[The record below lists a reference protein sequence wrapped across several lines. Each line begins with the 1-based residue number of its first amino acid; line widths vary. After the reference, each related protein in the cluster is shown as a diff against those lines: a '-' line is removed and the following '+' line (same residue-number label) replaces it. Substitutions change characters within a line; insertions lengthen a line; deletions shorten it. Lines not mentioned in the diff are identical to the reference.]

1 MLTFLSR
8 RLVSS
13 AIALA
18 GVVVVVFFL
27 GRLTGSPALLYL
39 PQGASQEMVDNF
51 NETHGFNDPLWQQFV
66 RFVGDIAHLDFG
78 ESIWQQRPAIT
89 AVTSVFPQTLLL
101 AVVAMTLSIAVAVV
115 LGCIAAARRFK
126 VLDKLITLS
135 SLTTASIP
143 DFWFALVG
151 VLFLAVQFGLVPTSG
166 QSDVSSWILP
176 VATLMLG
183 PVGVL
188 TQVVRGAM
196 IEALSSGYVQSAR
209 ARGFARRRLVYRH
222 ALRNASLPII
232 SVAGD
237 RAAGLVNGAVIV
249 GTVFAWPGIGT
260 VMVTAVLNR
269 DFAVIQAG
277 VFVIGVG
284 IIVLNVLV
292 DLTYAVADP
301 RVRVS

>member
-13 AIALA
+13 LVALA

-27 GRLTGSPALLYL
+27 GRLTGSPARLYL
-39 PQGASQEMVDNF
+39 PQGASQDMVDNF
-51 NETHGFNDPLWQQFV
+51 NQTHGFNDPLWQQFT
-66 RFVGDIAHLDFG
+66 RFVGDVAHFDFG
-78 ESIWQQRPAIT
+78 QSIWQQRPAIT
-89 AVTSVFPQTLLL
+89 AIMSEFPQTLLL
-101 AVVAMTLSIAVAVV
+101 AVVAMSVSIAVAAV
-115 LGCIAAARRFK
+115 LGCIAAARRFTF
-126 VLDKLITLS
+126 VDKFITFG
-135 SLTTASIP
+135 SLTSASIP

-151 VLFLAVQFGLVPTSG
+151 VLFFAVHLGLVPTSG
-166 QSDVSSWILP
+166 QSDLSSWILP

-196 IEALSSGYVQSAR
+196 IESLNSGYVQSAR
-209 ARGFARRRLVYRH
+209 ARGLAHGRLVYKH
-222 ALRNASLPII
+222 ALRNAALPII
-232 SVAGD
+232 TVAGD

-260 VMVTAVLNR
+260 VMVDAVLNR

-277 VFVIGVG
+277 VFVIGVA
-284 IIVLNVLV
+284 IILLNVLV

>member
-13 AIALA
+13 VIALA

-27 GRLTGSPALLYL
+27 GRLTGSPAHLYL
-39 PQGASQEMVDNF
+39 PQGAGQEMVDDF
-51 NETHGFNDPLWQQFV
+51 NRTHGFDDPLWQQFV
-66 RFVGDIAHLDFG
+66 RFVGDVAHLDFG
-78 ESIWQQRPAIT
+78 QSIWQQRPALT

-101 AVVAMTLSIAVAVV
+101 AVVAMSLSIAVAGV
-115 LGCIAAARRFK
+115 LGCLAAARRFRF
-126 VLDKLITLS
+126 LDKLITFG
-135 SLTTASIP
+135 SLTSASVP

-151 VLFLAVQFGLVPTSG
+151 VLLLAVHLGAVPTSG
-166 QSDVSSWILP
+166 QSDLSSWVLP

-196 IEALSSGYVQSAR
+196 IEALGSGYVQSAR
-209 ARGFARRRLVYRH
+209 ARGLAHRRLVYRH
-222 ALRNASLPII
+222 ALRNAALPII

-260 VMVTAVLNR
+260 VMVDAVLNR

-277 VFVIGVG
+277 VFVIGLG
-284 IIVLNVLV
+284 IILLNVLV

>member
-1 MLTFLSR
+1 MLIFLSR

-13 AIALA
+13 VIALV

-27 GRLTGSPALLYL
+27 GRLTGSPAHLYL
-39 PQGASQEMVDNF
+39 PQGASQEMADNF
-51 NETHGFNDPLWQQFV
+51 NRTHGFNDPLWQQFI
-66 RFVGDIAHLDFG
+66 RFVGDVAHLDFG
-78 ESIWQQRPAIT
+78 TSIWQQRPALT

-101 AVVAMTLSIAVAVV
+101 AVVAMTLSIAVAAV
-115 LGCIAAARRFK
+115 LGCLAAARRFGP
-126 VLDKLITLS
+126 VDKLITFG
-135 SLTTASIP
+135 SLACASIP

-151 VLFLAVQFGLVPTSG
+151 VLFLAVHLGVVPTSG
-166 QSDVSSWILP
+166 QSDLSSWILP
-176 VATLMLG
+176 VATLMLA

-196 IEALSSGYVQSAR
+196 IEALGSGYVQSAR
-209 ARGFARRRLVYRH
+209 ARGLAHRRLVYRH
-222 ALRNASLPII
+222 ALRNAALPII

-260 VMVTAVLNR
+260 VMVDAVLNR

-277 VFVIGVG
+277 VFVIGLG
-284 IIVLNVLV
+284 IVLLNVLV